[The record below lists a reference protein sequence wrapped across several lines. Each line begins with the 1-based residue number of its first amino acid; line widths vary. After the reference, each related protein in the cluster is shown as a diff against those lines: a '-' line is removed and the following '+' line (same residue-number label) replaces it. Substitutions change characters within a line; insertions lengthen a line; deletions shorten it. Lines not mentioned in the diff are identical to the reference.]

1 MVLLKLKVKCKI
13 KLHLMMNKF
22 FSKKFFINQNQ
33 LKCHSNFFYSVFL
46 FSRYCNRIY
55 RIKTGRNEMNVGTKC
70 EDRK

>member
-46 FSRYCNRIY
+46 FSRYCNREN
-55 RIKTGRNEMNVGTKC
+55 KNGK
-70 EDRK
+70 K